1 MIKVATGRPQVDLV
15 KAGFLFLRHCVFELG
30 GPLFTW
36 QKTLPGEPESVA
48 SCVEEGSG
56 GQCGMNILSKFQ
68 LSSSDGLE

>member
-1 MIKVATGRPQVDLV
+1 MIHMKLGALRLNEGPPQVDLV

-48 SCVEEGSG
+48 SCGSYTDFG
-56 GQCGMNILSKFQ
+56 FSNILIVF
-68 LSSSDGLE
+68 